1 MLQKVQ
7 EKVDAYQAN
16 KRYKII
22 LISLFKE
29 NKPSFDTFYYGYI
42 KYKIIDSENKKATET
57 WPLWVYNKEK
67 LPLNTNRVYN
77 FRFEHNDDLKRYA
90 ASACLMCKYVNEY
103 SCWETTSG
111 DVVKR
116 GNSN

>member
-7 EKVDAYQAN
+7 DKLDVYQAD
-16 KRYKII
+16 KRYKIV
-22 LISLFKE
+22 LVSLFRE
-29 NKPSFDTFYYGYI
+29 SKPSYDTFYYGYI
-42 KYKIIDSENKKATET
+42 KYKIIDSENKKAIET
-57 WPLWVYNKEK
+57 WSLWIFGRQK
-67 LPLNTNRVYN
+67 LPLNTNRIFN
-77 FRFEHNDDLKRYA
+77 FRFEHNDLVRAYYSK
-90 ASACLMCKYVNEY
+90 ASLMCKYVNEY